1 MDAEN
6 DTAARKG
13 ITSTVRLFI
22 WTAAWVG
29 TLALASF
36 GPALWGSAP
45 ALTWGAVVVNLAAGV
60 GWIVAHARFLRTQ
73 DDLQRKIL
81 LDAIA
86 IALGAG
92 LVFGFAYSVVSRAG
106 LFVVESEIAILSVF
120 MAIVY
125 MVSIAVGYVRYR

>member
-1 MDAEN
+1 MDTES
-6 DTAARKG
+6 DTAVRKG
-13 ITSTVRLFI
+13 MTSTVRLFI
-22 WTAAWVG
+22 WTAVWVG

-45 ALTWGAVVVNLAAGV
+45 LLTWGVVVLNLATGV
-60 GWIVAHARFLRTQ
+60 GWIIAHAGFLRTQ

-81 LDAIA
+81 LDGIA

-92 LVFGFAYSVVSRAG
+92 LVFGFAYSVVERAG